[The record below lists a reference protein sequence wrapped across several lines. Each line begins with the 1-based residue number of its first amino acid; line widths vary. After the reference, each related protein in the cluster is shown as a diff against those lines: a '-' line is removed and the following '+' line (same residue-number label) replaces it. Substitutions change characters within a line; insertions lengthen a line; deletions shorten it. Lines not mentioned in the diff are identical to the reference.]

1 MSKRRV
7 KKTDRNDEQELVLAF
22 DPATGLMLATAVVP
36 RTTPIPDK
44 PRRRGKKK

>member
-1 MSKRRV
+1 MASRRQ
-7 KKTDRNDEQELVLAF
+7 KKTNPNDVDELQLTFNPGTGLPELV
-22 DPATGLMLATAVVP
+22 VVP

>member
-1 MSKRRV
+1 MPRRA
-7 KKTDRNDEQELVLAF
+7 KKADPNDADELQLTFNPGTGLPELV
-22 DPATGLMLATAVVP
+22 VVP